1 MSFSGRA
8 TCGSSAAM
16 GENRPVPQLILRAC
30 FALLCVLL
38 TATARADSA
47 PDVATVQPGVIVLDP
62 SQGSISLAGKAQVWI
77 ERGQGGTVGEIAAA
91 GDALG
96 WQPLDGSRQYRLD
109 NAALW
114 VRFDVERRDAGHWF
128 VTIGLSGTDR
138 VQLFHRDS
146 QGTWNAQ
153 EAGDSRPVSQW
164 PLPGRVPTFELQG
177 DDRSGPERFYLRIVH
192 ERVDFAAPLVLY
204 SQGRLLAV
212 REREQLLFGAYF
224 GLSVLLM
231 LVSLLNWV
239 GYRDRL
245 FGVYAV
251 YLLCFTAGQASYVGA
266 GAQHLWNDWLA
277 WNAEST
283 FILPALA
290 APAGLWFVHAV
301 TEPAR
306 FSHALHRT
314 VQLLVV
320 VLLVAALLDP
330 LLPTR
335 ELLAFRLALTGL
347 SVPLVA
353 LLIGLVWRKGDDP
366 DIRVIALG
374 FVPVLVMAL
383 FPIARGLNLVPNSI
397 LTRYGLSMGGAME
410 MPILFYALSRRGSRR
425 REGQLRASALPRTDA
440 LTGLADRRS
449 LLQRMDAALV
459 RARQQKHACVLLV
472 AKVANLDAIAGDH
485 GRDTLNRD
493 LVVMASHLRRA
504 CSDVDT
510 AARVGEREFALLLE
524 GPTSAETAT
533 SRAQQLVASGL
544 RPSSAL
550 PQELTLR
557 VMVVMAL
564 LPDQQPD
571 AETTLQWALDALAG
585 VRPDSRKQ
593 IRPLN
598 F

>member
-1 MSFSGRA
+1 
-8 TCGSSAAM
+8 M
-16 GENRPVPQLILRAC
+16 GENVAVQLILRVC
-30 FALLCVLL
+30 LVLLCALLA
-38 TATARADSA
+38 ATARGDAIPDA
-47 PDVATVQPGVIVLDP
+47 PAPRSTAIVLDAA
-62 SQGSISLAGKAQVWI
+62 QGSIPLAGKADAWI
-77 ERGQGGTVGEIAAA
+77 EQGRDGTIGEIAAA

-96 WQPLDGSRQYRLD
+96 WKPLDGSHQYRLD
-109 NAALW
+109 GGALW
-114 VRFDVERRDAGHWF
+114 VRFDVERTDSRRWYVA
-128 VTIGLSGTDR
+128 VGLSGTDQA
-138 VQLFHRDS
+138 QLFHRNP
-146 QGTWNAQ
+146 QGTWDVQ
-153 EAGDSRPVSQW
+153 EAGDTRPVSQW
-164 PLPGRVPTFELQG
+164 PLPGRVPTFELQAHR
-177 DDRSGPERFYLRIVH
+177 DGPERFYLRVVH
-192 ERVDFAAPLVLY
+192 DRVDFAAPVTLY

-224 GLSVLLM
+224 GLSVLLV
-231 LVSLLNWV
+231 LVSAFNWV

-245 FGVYAV
+245 FGVYAA
-251 YLLCFTAGQASYVGA
+251 YLLCFTAGQAAYVGV

-283 FILPALA
+283 FMLPALA

-306 FSHALHRT
+306 FSHALHRL
-314 VQLLVV
+314 VQVLIV
-320 VLLVAALLDP
+320 VLVAMALLDP

-335 ELLAFRLALTGL
+335 ALLGLRLGLTGL
-347 SVPLVA
+347 SMPLVA

-366 DIRVIALG
+366 DIRIIALG

-383 FPIARGLNLVPNSI
+383 FPIARGLNLLPNS
-397 LTRYGLSMGGAME
+397 LFTRYGLSMGGAME

-449 LLQRMDAALV
+449 LLQRMDAALA
-459 RARQQKHACVLLV
+459 RARQQKHPCALLV
-472 AKVANLDAIAGDH
+472 AKVANLDAIATDH
-485 GRDTLNRD
+485 GRDMLDRA

-504 CSDVDT
+504 GSDVDT

-524 GPTSAETAT
+524 GPTTAETAT

-550 PQELTLR
+550 PQDLTLR
-557 VMVVMAL
+557 VMVVIAV
-564 LPDQQPD
+564 LPDQHPD
-571 AETTLQWALDALAG
+571 AESTLRWALDALAS

>member
-1 MSFSGRA
+1 
-8 TCGSSAAM
+8 M
-16 GENRPVPQLILRAC
+16 GENAAVPQLILRAC
-30 FALLCVLL
+30 LALLCILL
-38 TATARADSA
+38 AAGARADSGADIPA
-47 PDVATVQPGVIVLDP
+47 PKPTAIVLDP
-62 SQGSISLAGKAQVWI
+62 ARGSIPLAGKAQVWI
-77 ERGQGGTVGEIAAA
+77 ERGQGSTVDEIAAA

-109 NAALW
+109 GAALW
-114 VRFDVERRDAGHWF
+114 IRFNVERRDVSRWF
-128 VTIGLSGTDR
+128 VAVGLSGTDQ
-138 VQLFHRDS
+138 VQLFNRDPH
-146 QGTWNAQ
+146 GGWKAQ

-177 DDRSGPERFYLRIVH
+177 EDGGGPERFYLRIVH
-192 ERVDFAAPLVLY
+192 DRVDFAAPVTLY
-204 SQGRLLAV
+204 SQGQLLSV
-212 REREQLLFGAYF
+212 REREQVLFGAYF

-231 LVSLLNWV
+231 LVSVFNWI

-245 FGVYAV
+245 FGVYAA
-251 YLLCFTAGQASYVGA
+251 YLLCFTAGQAAYVGV

-283 FILPALA
+283 FVLPALA

-306 FSHALHRT
+306 FSHFLHRT
-314 VQLLVV
+314 VQVFIV
-320 VLLVAALLDP
+320 VLLAAALLDP

-335 ELLAFRLALTGL
+335 ALLGARLALTGV
-347 SVPLVA
+347 SVLLVA
-353 LLIGLVWRKGDDP
+353 VLMGLVWRKGDDP
-366 DIRVIALG
+366 DIRIIALG

-383 FPIARGLNLVPNSI
+383 FPIARGMNLVPNSI
-397 LTRYGLSMGGAME
+397 LTRYGLSIGGAME

-440 LTGLADRRS
+440 LTGLADRRN

-459 RARQQKHACVLLV
+459 RARHQKHACALLV
-472 AKVANLDAIAGDH
+472 AKVANLEAIASEH
-485 GRDTLNRD
+485 GRDMLDRA

-504 CSDVDT
+504 GTDVDT

-524 GPTSAETAT
+524 GPTTADNAI

-544 RPSSAL
+544 RPNSAL
-550 PQELTLR
+550 PQDLTLR
-557 VMVVMAL
+557 VMVVIAL

-571 AETTLQWALDALAG
+571 AESTLRWALDALAS

-593 IRPLN
+593 IRSLN

>member
-1 MSFSGRA
+1 
-8 TCGSSAAM
+8 M
-16 GENRPVPQLILRAC
+16 GQNPGVPQLILTAC
-30 FALLCVLL
+30 LALLCVLA
-38 TATARADSA
+38 TATARGGAVPDSG
-47 PDVATVQPGVIVLDP
+47 PTVSAIVLDA
-62 SQGSISLAGKAQVWI
+62 SHASIPLAGRAQAWI
-77 ERGQGGTVGEIAAA
+77 EPGRAGTVQEIAAA
-91 GDALG
+91 DDALG
-96 WQPLDGSRQYRLD
+96 WQPLDASRQYRLD
-109 NAALW
+109 GATLW
-114 VRFDVERRDAGHWF
+114 VRFDVQRRDAVRWF
-128 VTIGLSGTDR
+128 VAVGLSGADQ
-138 VQLFHRDS
+138 VQLFHQNTRGGWDV
-146 QGTWNAQ
+146 Q

-164 PLPGRVPTFELQG
+164 PLPGRVPTFELQDQDG
-177 DDRSGPERFYLRIVH
+177 GSGRFYLRIVH
-192 ERVDFAAPLVLY
+192 DRVDFAAPLRLY
-204 SQGRLLAV
+204 SQGELLAA

-224 GLSVLLM
+224 GLSLLLV
-231 LVSLLNWV
+231 LVSLLNWI

-245 FGVYAV
+245 FGVYAA
-251 YLLCFTAGQASYVGA
+251 YLLCFTAGQAAYVGA

-283 FILPALA
+283 FLLPALA
-290 APAGLWFVHAV
+290 APAGLWFVHTV

-314 VQLLVV
+314 VQVLIV
-320 VLLVAALLDP
+320 VLVVAALIDP

-335 ELLAFRLALTGL
+335 ALLGMRLALTGL

-366 DIRVIALG
+366 DIRIIALG

-383 FPIARGLNLVPNSI
+383 FPIARGLNLVPNS
-397 LTRYGLSMGGAME
+397 LFTRYGLSMGGAME

-449 LLQRMDAALV
+449 LLQRMDAALS
-459 RARQQKHACVLLV
+459 RARQQKHACALLV
-472 AKVANLDAIAGDH
+472 VKVANLDAIAADH
-485 GRDTLNRD
+485 GRDTLDRA

-504 CSDVDT
+504 GSDVDT

-524 GPTSAETAT
+524 GPTTADTAT

-550 PQELTLR
+550 PQDLTLR
-557 VMVVMAL
+557 VMVVIAM

-571 AETTLQWALDALAG
+571 ADSTLRWALDALAG

-593 IRPLN
+593 IRALN